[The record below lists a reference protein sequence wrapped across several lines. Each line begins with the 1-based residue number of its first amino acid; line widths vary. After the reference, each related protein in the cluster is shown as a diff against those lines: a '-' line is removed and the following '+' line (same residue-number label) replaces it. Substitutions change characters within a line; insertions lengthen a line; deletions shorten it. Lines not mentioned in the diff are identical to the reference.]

1 VELRG
6 VRNACLAK
14 QVNNWLAALLGLTL
28 LRLILA
34 AVIPLSP
41 DETYYW
47 LWSANL
53 QPGYFDHP
61 PMVAFWIRAGTL
73 LLGPTPLGVRF
84 LGPLAAAVGSVLLW
98 RAGEDL
104 FPKRHAGLLAAAFLN
119 ATLMLGVG
127 AIIMTPDTP
136 LLFFWIGAV
145 AACGRWV
152 ATRDA
157 RWWLAIGAAAGGAML
172 SKYTAVFLVWGVF
185 CWLLFRGEGRAALKT
200 PWPWAAML
208 IAACIFAPNVY
219 WNATHGWVSY
229 LKQGSRVTSFD
240 FSRSEQFLA
249 ELLAGQFA
257 LATPLVA
264 VMAGVGFWR
273 LRDSSAAGPTLITWL
288 TFLPAFAFVGHVVSD
303 RVQANWPAVI
313 YPACCLAAATLPEKM
328 VLRWAR
334 PALGLGFAI
343 TLLAYAQAL
352 AAPLPIPAAWDPAAL
367 QLSGWPQLA
376 AEAAAANPAFVTS
389 DDYATNAE
397 LAYYAPAGVEVAGI
411 GARWH
416 YLGMNSSPKLAGA
429 KGIML
434 TRHPD
439 TICPDQLGTLTR
451 NRGGDAIGSYRLCRI
466 TAPAGAILLPRP

>member
-1 VELRG
+1 
-6 VRNACLAK
+6 
-14 QVNNWLAALLGLTL
+14 VNNWLAALLGLTL

-34 AVIPLSP
+34 AIIPLSP

-47 LWSANL
+47 LWSENL

-61 PMVAFWIRAGTL
+61 PMVAFWIRAGTA

-127 AIIMTPDTP
+127 AIIITPDTP
-136 LLFFWIGAV
+136 LLFFWIATI

-152 ATRDA
+152 ATRDG

-172 SKYTAVFLVWGVF
+172 SKYTAVFLLWGVF
-185 CWLLFRGEGRAALKT
+185 CWLLFQRDGRAALKK
-200 PWPWAAML
+200 PWPWAAVL
-208 IAACIFAPNVY
+208 LAACIFAPNVD

-264 VMAGVGFWR
+264 VMAVIGFWR
-273 LRDSSAAGPTLITWL
+273 LRHSSAAGPALLIWL
-288 TFLPAFAFVGHVVSD
+288 TFLPALAFVEHVVSD
-303 RVQANWPAVI
+303 RVQANWPAII

-328 VLRWAR
+328 ALCWAR

-376 AEAAAANPAFVTS
+376 AEVAAANPAFVTA
-389 DDYATNAE
+389 DDYATVAE
-397 LAYYAPAGVEVAGI
+397 LAYYTPPGVAVAGI
-411 GARWH
+411 GPRWH
-416 YLGMNSSPKLAGA
+416 YLGMTPSPKLAGA
-429 KGIML
+429 TGIML
-434 TRHPD
+434 TRHTD
-439 TICPDQLGTLTR
+439 TICTDPVGTLTR
-451 NRGGDAIGSYRLCRI
+451 TRGAEIISSYRLCRI
-466 TAPAGAILLPRP
+466 AAPAGAILLPRP